1 MLMPL
6 QIMAAAYLVIVHS
19 QSIFG
24 AAHDTVCLYAQAA
37 IHMQLCDASLC
48 HFKDQLGLGGQRPPL
63 DLLGYHIPKGAQ
75 TGVEKEDEGWAM
87 VQVVLHLR
95 KLHENQV

>member
-1 MLMPL
+1 MAL
-6 QIMAAAYLVIVHS
+6 QVVTAAYLVVIHS
-19 QSIFG
+19 QGIFS

-48 HFKDQLGLGGQRPPL
+48 HFQNQLGLGGQRPPL
-63 DLLGYHIPKGAQ
+63 DLLGYHVPKGAQ

-87 VQVVLHLR
+87 VQVVLHFR
-95 KLHENQV
+95 KLHEHHV